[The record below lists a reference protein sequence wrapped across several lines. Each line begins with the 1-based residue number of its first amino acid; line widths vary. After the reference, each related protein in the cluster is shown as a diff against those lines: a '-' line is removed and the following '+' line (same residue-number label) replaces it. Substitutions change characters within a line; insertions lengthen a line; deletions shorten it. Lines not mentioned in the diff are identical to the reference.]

1 MEFKQNLKQKQ
12 IPRLSM
18 KMWLPILEC
27 SIMELD
33 EHLRAISYENPCIE
47 ISNKNSPKAYSEYI
61 NHVSNASSDTIEAMS
76 ISKKNLYEVLEDQI
90 IPPLFPT
97 KKSQKVAKEIIL
109 NINKDG
115 YFDGN
120 IEEIANI
127 CNVAPTFV
135 ESVRQRFEYLEPSGI
150 GAKDFKEAFLFQLGD
165 YNLDEEL
172 SLLLSTMIIKLETLE
187 RFIKHPRFKDA
198 KDILK
203 RLKYP
208 PAIEFNKNKEQII
221 PDMHIFFEKGELIIK
236 MNSNFYP
243 DVKINFVNNSN
254 NYLKKKFK
262 EAKELM
268 NMLNL
273 RKKTLYNIALIIAEK
288 QYSFFV
294 GGSLNPLRL
303 KDVAKE
309 LDFNE
314 STISRAVKNKYI
326 QTEWGVFA
334 FKDFFANSINN
345 VSTVEIKEF
354 IKNLIENENQEKPFS
369 DKEILDNI
377 NKRYKINMKRRTVV
391 KYRQE
396 LNIPSYKKRKFL
408 YLIKNS

>member
-1 MEFKQNLKQKQ
+1 MELKQSLSQKQ
-12 IPRLSM
+12 VPRLSM

-27 SIMELD
+27 SVTELD
-33 EHLRAISYENPCIE
+33 EHLRTISYENPCIE
-47 ISNKNSPKAYSEYI
+47 ISNKTSPKAYSEYV
-61 NHVSNASSDTIEAMS
+61 NRVSNASTDSIEALS
-76 ISKKNLYEVLEDQI
+76 INEKNLYEILEEQI

-109 NINKDG
+109 NINKEG
-115 YFDGN
+115 YFEGN

-127 CNVAPTFV
+127 CNVTPTFV

-150 GAKDFKEAFLFQLGD
+150 GAENFKEAFLFQLVEYD
-165 YNLDEEL
+165 LDDEL
-172 SLLLSTMIIKLETLE
+172 SLLLSNIIKNFSSMDK
-187 RFIKHPRFKDA
+187 FINHPRFKDA

-208 PAIEFNKNKEQII
+208 PAVEFKKNKEHIV
-221 PDMHIFFEKGELIIK
+221 PDMHIFFEKGELVIM
-236 MNSNFYP
+236 MNSQFYP
-243 DVKINFVNNSN
+243 DVKINFVNDSN

-262 EAKELM
+262 EAKELV
-268 NMLNL
+268 NMLDL
-273 RKKTLYNIALIIAEK
+273 RKKTLYNIALIITEK

-294 GGSLNPLRL
+294 GGSLKPLRL

-309 LDFNE
+309 LGFNE
-314 STISRAVKNKYI
+314 STISRAIKNKFI
-326 QTEWGVFA
+326 QTEWGIFA
-334 FKDFFANSINN
+334 FKDFFANNINN

-354 IKNLIENENQEKPFS
+354 VKNLIENENQEKPLS
-369 DKEILDNI
+369 DKEILEFVNKKFNI
-377 NKRYKINMKRRTVV
+377 NMQRRTIV

-396 LNIPSYKKRKFL
+396 MNIPSFKERKFI